1 MKSVKIKKE
10 PLMRL
15 FAYLPPYKFYIF
27 LALIAMVAAAA
38 GSSLMALLM
47 GKLTDLGFYQKNG
60 LVAIWAPIALIGISV
75 LHGGGQFCSSY
86 LLQKVSQEIL
96 VKLRSLMFDHMIR
109 WPEEVVQSQE
119 SGRVVSRFVNEASQ
133 ALSGASQVLTV
144 LVRDSLQVAA
154 LLCVLF
160 WHNWQ
165 LTLVT
170 FIVAPILIY
179 ILRTVSKRLKKL
191 TSDSQVT
198 FGQILSQLNET
209 YRSERLIKV
218 YNAYKFEEERF
229 GHINRRLDDA
239 SADRQRS
246 RHPGNPIGQY
256 LRCCHR
262 GLCGFAPSTERSA
275 FFGRICDLYLCNA
288 SHDACDS

>member
-1 MKSVKIKKE
+1 M
-10 PLMRL
+10 
-15 FAYLPPYKFYIF
+15 
-27 LALIAMVAAAA
+27 
-38 GSSLMALLM
+38 
-47 GKLTDLGFYQKNG
+47 
-60 LVAIWAPIALIGISV
+60 AIWAPIALIGISV

-229 GHINRRLDDA
+229 GHINRRLKADDA

>member
-1 MKSVKIKKE
+1 
-10 PLMRL
+10 MRL

-60 LVAIWAPIALIGISV
+60 LVAIWAPIALIAISV

-218 YNAYKFEEERF
+218 WPKV
-229 GHINRRLDDA
+229 
-239 SADRQRS
+239 
-246 RHPGNPIGQY
+246 
-256 LRCCHR
+256 
-262 GLCGFAPSTERSA
+262 T
-275 FFGRICDLYLCNA
+275 
-288 SHDACDS
+288 

>member
-1 MKSVKIKKE
+1 
-10 PLMRL
+10 MRL

-144 LVRDSLQVAA
+144 LVRDSLQVMA

-170 FIVAPILIY
+170 FIVAPILIF
-179 ILRTVSKRLKKL
+179 ILRTVSKRLKQL

-229 GHINRRLDDA
+229 GHVNRRLKGFDDA

-246 RHPGNPIGQY
+246 RYPGDSIGQY
-256 LRCCHR
+256 LRCGDCR
-262 GLCGFAPSTERSA
+262 LCGFASGSKRSA
-275 FFGRICDLYLCNA
+275 LFGRVCNLHFCDA
-288 SHDACDS
+288 FDDARYT

>member
-1 MKSVKIKKE
+1 
-10 PLMRL
+10 MRL

-47 GKLTDLGFYQKNG
+47 GKLTDLGFYQKR
-60 LVAIWAPIALIGISV
+60 S
-75 LHGGGQFCSSY
+75 GGNLGSDCFDRHLCSSRRRPV
-86 LLQKVSQEIL
+86 LFFLSTSKVSQEIL

-144 LVRDSLQVAA
+144 LVRDLSSGCSLA
-154 LLCVLF
+154 LRSF
-160 WHNWQ
+160 WHNWR

-179 ILRTVSKRLKKL
+179 ILRDGEQAPQETDFRQSGDFRPDLK
-191 TSDSQVT
+191 
-198 FGQILSQLNET
+198 
-209 YRSERLIKV
+209 
-218 YNAYKFEEERF
+218 
-229 GHINRRLDDA
+229 
-239 SADRQRS
+239 SAQ
-246 RHPGNPIGQY
+246 
-256 LRCCHR
+256 
-262 GLCGFAPSTERSA
+262 
-275 FFGRICDLYLCNA
+275 
-288 SHDACDS
+288 